1 MTTPTI
7 EAFIGQ
13 YSADQFIDLIT
24 RFHSYPAP
32 GLIVGGFMVE
42 LAKRHIPE
50 GVLYDAVAE
59 TSSCLPDSIQLLT
72 PCTAGNNWLKIV
84 DLGRYAM
91 TLFNKHTGEGV
102 RVHLDH
108 TKLDDYD
115 EYKIWYFKEKHKK
128 DQDSEKLRR
137 QIFEAGESAL
147 TVTPVRVLDRYVG
160 KVSKGVIGV
169 CPICNEAYP
178 VRHGPVCLGC
188 AGQAPTFSTDAIK
201 ASAPVA
207 KAVPVE
213 EAVGKKTA
221 HDMTRI
227 APGIFKGVEFK
238 RGHTISVGDVCRLQH
253 MGRMHVY
260 VADEESIV
268 GDAMHEDEAAGRFAT
283 ALCADGSLVS
293 DGPVHEG
300 KITLAAAHDG
310 LFLVRDE
317 ALQTFNLCPDVALS
331 VRRSGCLVKKGER
344 VAGVRALPL
353 FIGRPRFLAAQGLL
367 QNNQVISVAPL
378 RSAKVGILITGTEVF
393 KGLIEDRFEPIL
405 TQKVN
410 ALGSQV
416 ITSRIVPDDKEV
428 IKTALADFL
437 GAGCD
442 LILTTAG
449 LSVDPDDVTRQAI
462 IEAGAQDIRFGVPL
476 LPGNMA
482 LVGKIGAADLLGVP
496 ACALFYKT
504 TSIDRLLPRILA
516 GVSPTRHE
524 MASYANGGFCLNC
537 ETCSFPH
544 CPFGG

>member
-7 EAFIGQ
+7 EACIGQ
-13 YSADQFIDLIT
+13 YSADQYIDLIT

-42 LAKRHIPE
+42 LAKRHMPE

-59 TSSCLPDSIQLLT
+59 TSSCLPDAIQLLT

-102 RVHLDH
+102 RVHLDQA
-108 TKLDDYD
+108 KLGGYD
-115 EYKIWYFKEKHKK
+115 EYRVWYFKEKHKK
-128 DQDSEKLRR
+128 DQNSSKLRR
-137 QIFEAGESAL
+137 QIFEAGESVL

-160 KVSKGVIGV
+160 KVSKGGIGV

-188 AGQAPTFSTDAIK
+188 SGQAPTFSTEPSK
-201 ASAPVA
+201 ASSLAA
-207 KAVPVE
+207 KIVPVE
-213 EAVGKKTA
+213 EAVGKTTV

-227 APGIFKGVEFK
+227 APGTFKGVEFK

-260 VADEESIV
+260 VADEEAAA
-268 GDAMHEDEAAGRFAT
+268 GDAVHEDEAAGRFAT
-283 ALCADGSLVS
+283 SLCAEGSLVA

-310 LFLVRDE
+310 LLLVNDE
-317 ALQTFNLCPDVALS
+317 ALKAFNLCPDVALS
-331 VRRSGCLVKKGER
+331 VRRSASLVKKGDR

-353 FIGRPRFLAAQGLL
+353 FIDRPRFLAAHSVLKRGT
-367 QNNQVISVAPL
+367 VISVAPL
-378 RSAKVGILITGTEVF
+378 RPAKVGILITGTEVF
-393 KGLIEDRFEPIL
+393 QGLIEDRFEPIL
-405 TQKVN
+405 TKKVQ

-416 ITSRIVPDDKEV
+416 IASRIVPDDKDA
-428 IKTALADFL
+428 IKAALADFL

-442 LILTTAG
+442 LIMTTAG

-482 LVGKIGAADLLGVP
+482 LVAKIGAADLLGVP

-516 GVSPTRHE
+516 GVSPTRQE
-524 MASYANGGFCLNC
+524 LASFANGGFCLNC